1 MEKPI
6 ESVQIVSDG
15 IVVRFSDGVLTY
27 FPQGFLRDHI
37 GVGSN
42 QVFLDYDPCD
52 RSASARKSLHIQ

>member
-1 MEKPI
+1 MAKPI

-27 FPQGFLRDHI
+27 FPGGFLREHI

-42 QVFLDYDPCD
+42 QVLLDYDPFD
-52 RSASARKSLHIQ
+52 GGDAGSRSRIQ

>member
-37 GVGSN
+37 SVGSN
-42 QVFLDYDPCD
+42 QIFLDHDPCIPAT
-52 RSASARKSLHIQ
+52 RRKGLQVQ

>member
-42 QVFLDYDPCD
+42 QIFLDYDP
-52 RSASARKSLHIQ
+52 SAPDTRRKSLQLQ

>member
-27 FPQGFLRDHI
+27 FSQTFLRDHI

-42 QVFLDYDPCD
+42 QLFLDYDPFEHQAP
-52 RSASARKSLHIQ
+52 RGKSLQVQ

>member
-1 MEKPI
+1 MEKQI

-27 FPQGFLRDHI
+27 FPQNFLRDHI

-42 QVFLDYDPCD
+42 QVFLDHDPC
-52 RSASARKSLHIQ
+52 RPTTRPKGLPIQ

>member
-6 ESVQIVSDG
+6 KSVQIVSDG

-27 FPQGFLRDHI
+27 YPQNFLRDHI

-42 QVFLDYDPCD
+42 QLFLDHDPFE
-52 RSASARKSLHIQ
+52 RTPTQHKSLTVQ